1 MVPVMEV
8 HAQSSDKSFLIF
20 CKALFSDKFFIVFF
34 GSDFRPNDSLLYT
47 QTQWQFR
54 LTIKK
59 KVVTRRDY
67 NENDD
72 GVDNDVYT
80 KKTQWKRKYT
90 NNHTS
95 QTRLMHIV
103 PGDTKL
109 AFFQPK
115 PF

>member
-1 MVPVMEV
+1 MAV
-8 HAQSSDKSFLIF
+8 QTDDK
-20 CKALFSDKFFIVFF
+20 KE
-34 GSDFRPNDSLLYT
+34 
-47 QTQWQFR
+47 
-54 LTIKK
+54 
-59 KVVTRRDY
+59 VVTRRDY

-109 AFFQPK
+109 PFFQPK
-115 PF
+115 PFQPSFSHLTVKQG

>member
-1 MVPVMEV
+1 MFEANCAFERCGNRFRSARGQP
-8 HAQSSDKSFLIF
+8 AQSSDKSFLIF
-20 CKALFSDKFFIVFF
+20 CKTLLLLNSLLYSLVKT
-34 GSDFRPNDSLLYT
+34 SNDSLLYT

-80 KKTQWKRKYT
+80 KKTQWKRK
-90 NNHTS
+90 
-95 QTRLMHIV
+95 
-103 PGDTKL
+103 
-109 AFFQPK
+109 
-115 PF
+115 

>member
-1 MVPVMEV
+1 M
-8 HAQSSDKSFLIF
+8 QSPF
-20 CKALFSDKFFIVFF
+20 ADKFFIVFF
-34 GSDFRPNDSLLYT
+34 GSDFKPNDSLLYT

-103 PGDTKL
+103 PVDTKL
-109 AFFQPK
+109 
-115 PF
+115 PFLNACSIVQVVAYC